1 MKTYYKVVSQFRNNG
16 TIKADMDE
24 VQAESKPESIFTSN
38 DLFDMYTDYF
48 EDKKDALKIVNDC
61 KKESR

>member
-48 EDKKDALKIVNDC
+48 EDKKDALEIINDC